1 MTAATTRLPR
11 LPKSLMS
18 AGDRDLVLLSAEAV
32 VIVLVLVAL
41 TAQWIA
47 PHNPDEISLLDAY
60 QGSSGAHLLGS
71 DSLGR
76 DILSRLIFGT
86 RLSLLGPAL
95 VIAIAT
101 TAGTC
106 VAIASAWLG
115 GWADTAISRVLD
127 IAFAF
132 PGLIFAMVAVAIFG
146 SGLIAPVVALSIAYL
161 PYIARVVRGAAMRER
176 AMPYIAASYVQGI
189 RTRALLFRHLLPNIA
204 PIVLVQAALSFG
216 SALVDLAA
224 ISYLGLGI
232 QPPTAEW
239 GLMVS
244 TGQQSILA
252 GHPAESLSAATM
264 IVITVVAFNVMGE
277 RLASRF
283 GTQL

>member
-11 LPKSLMS
+11 LPRSFLS
-18 AGDRDLVLLSAEAV
+18 TGDRDLVLLSAEAV

-47 PHNPDEISLLDAY
+47 PHNPDEISLLGAY
-60 QGSSGAHLLGS
+60 QGSSGTHLLGC

-76 DILSRLIFGT
+76 DILSRLIYGT

-101 TAGTC
+101 TAGTG

-132 PGLIFAMVAVAIFG
+132 PGLIFAVVAVATFG
-146 SGLIAPVVALSIAYL
+146 SGLTAPVVALSIAYL
-161 PYIARVVRGAAMRER
+161 PYVARVVRAAAMRER

-204 PIVLVQAALSFG
+204 PSSWSRQPCHSGQRSSTSPRSPTWG
-216 SALVDLAA
+216 SA
-224 ISYLGLGI
+224 S
-232 QPPTAEW
+232 
-239 GLMVS
+239 
-244 TGQQSILA
+244 
-252 GHPAESLSAATM
+252 
-264 IVITVVAFNVMGE
+264 
-277 RLASRF
+277 SRPRRS
-283 GTQL
+283 GA

>member
-1 MTAATTRLPR
+1 MTAITARLPR
-11 LPKSLMS
+11 RLTAPYSL
-18 AGDRDLVLLSAEAV
+18 DPVLLCAQAV
-32 VIVLVLVAL
+32 VLILVVVAL

-47 PHNPDEISLLDAY
+47 PAGPDQVNILGVY
-60 QGSSGAHLLGS
+60 QGSSAAHLLGT

-76 DILSRLIFGT
+76 DIFSRLIYGT

-95 VIAIAT
+95 VVTISTI
-101 TAGTC
+101 AGTA

-115 GWADTAISRVLD
+115 GTADTVISRILD

-132 PGLIFAMVAVAIFG
+132 PGLILAMVAVAIFG
-146 SGLIAPVVALSIAYL
+146 SGLTAPVIALSIAYL

-176 AMPYIAASYVQGI
+176 AMPYIAAGYVQGI
-189 RTRALLFRHLLPNIA
+189 RTRSLLFRHLLPNVA

-216 SALVDLAA
+216 SALADLAA
-224 ISYLGLGI
+224 ISYLGLGV
-232 QPPTAEW
+232 QPPTPEW

-252 GHPAESLSAATM
+252 GHPAESLSAAAM

-277 RLASRF
+277 RLAS
-283 GTQL
+283 GMGVQS